1 MSLSTIVLAALAT
14 VFGGLYFVRR
24 RSRMSSDAWE

>member
-1 MSLSTIVLAALAT
+1 MSLSTIIFAVLAAL
-14 VFGGLYFVRR
+14 FGGLYFVRR

>member
-1 MSLSTIVLAALAT
+1 MDVTTIVVAALAV

-24 RSRMSSDAWE
+24 RSRMSSDSWE

>member
-1 MSLSTIVLAALAT
+1 MDLATIVTGVLAV

-24 RSRMSSDAWE
+24 KSRMSSDAWE

>member
-1 MSLSTIVLAALAT
+1 MDLATIATGVLAV
-14 VFGGLYFVRR
+14 VFGALYFVRR